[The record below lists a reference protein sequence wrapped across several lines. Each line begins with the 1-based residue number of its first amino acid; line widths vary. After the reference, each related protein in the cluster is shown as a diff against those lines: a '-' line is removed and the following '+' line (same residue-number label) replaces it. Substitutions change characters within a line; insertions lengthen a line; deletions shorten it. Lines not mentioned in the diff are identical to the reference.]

1 MRGLLPPA
9 LVTGRCAKEANCPML
24 TTSPEGRRAC
34 ISGDKMRRC
43 GVEFGAGTAV
53 VVTVA
58 MVEEV
63 VVAATGD
70 KV

>member
-1 MRGLLPPA
+1 
-9 LVTGRCAKEANCPML
+9 
-24 TTSPEGRRAC
+24 
-34 ISGDKMRRC
+34 MRRC

-58 MVEEV
+58 MVVEV
-63 VVAATGD
+63 VVAATGE